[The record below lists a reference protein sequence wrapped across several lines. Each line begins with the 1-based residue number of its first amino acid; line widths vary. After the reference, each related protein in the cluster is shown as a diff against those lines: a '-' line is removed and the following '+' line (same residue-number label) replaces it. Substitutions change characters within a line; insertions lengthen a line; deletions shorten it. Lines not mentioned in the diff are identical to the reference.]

1 MAKYVPHLLDIEIS
15 EAGPAG
21 PAGPVLEVP
30 GSRYKTRKRS
40 SVSGGKRLAAW
51 RCPQRN
57 SEEIQPGPVQA

>member
-1 MAKYVPHLLDIEIS
+1 MAKYVPHLLEIEIS
-15 EAGPAG
+15 EAG

-30 GSRYKTRKRS
+30 GSRYKTRKWS

-57 SEEIQPGPVQA
+57 SEEIQPEPVQA